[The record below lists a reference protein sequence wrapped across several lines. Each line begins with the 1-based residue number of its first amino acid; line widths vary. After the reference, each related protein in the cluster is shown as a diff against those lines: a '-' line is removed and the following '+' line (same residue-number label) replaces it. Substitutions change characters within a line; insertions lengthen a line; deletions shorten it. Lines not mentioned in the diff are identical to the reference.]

1 MGSPAGET
9 PTSYPRPRRS
19 GLSTWPLRIRRL
31 SLCVANLS
39 RRLRRAPFFASHKE
53 RGERNALKGTYA
65 GAVPLRIPPR
75 LPKGLR
81 PFGRRGR
88 CPRPYSPEYGA
99 APFGRCLKIPAKR
112 PSQIETLR
120 FDLKRRSH
128 RAIRSFRSITVLRKR
143 SERRALRRGSLWRFL
158 SPISLAAKKSAR
170 RRRRDDGAKSRRK
183 RRIRRRLEVS
193 PLRRGREQDEGY
205 FAPAGATFFRSAAK
219 EGKDAPEGTYFEA
232 VPSGLPPR
240 RPRGLRPHW
249 IPHFWTKDVRR
260 GDGRVNGLP
269 QPVCAPASQ

>member
-1 MGSPAGET
+1 MYLLAT
-9 PTSYPRPRRS
+9 PVIAKPVRTLAVAIRYPRPS
-19 GLSTWPLRIRRL
+19 PRL
-31 SLCVANLS
+31 SSTVFRLS
-39 RRLRRAPFFASHKE
+39 SFVSRLSSLVPRKLLGIS
-53 RGERNALKGTYA
+53 RGPQPPGRWGRIPKGTA
-65 GAVPLRIPPR
+65 
-75 LPKGLR
+75 
-81 PFGRRGR
+81 FG
-88 CPRPYSPEYGA
+88 
-99 APFGRCLKIPAKR
+99 I
-112 PSQIETLR
+112 
-120 FDLKRRSH
+120 
-128 RAIRSFRSITVLRKR
+128 
-143 SERRALRRGSLWRFL
+143 GSLWRFL

-269 QPVCAPASQ
+269 QPVCALASQ